1 MKLNIKEIKY
11 IRQSLEHRSIYYET
25 KPQYKQFYNE
35 LKPIIKKF
43 KKIEGLKGL
52 SFTEINHKQIK
63 QQETMKIITQA
74 KAIEIITIH
83 GNLNEFYY
91 FIKELGNKKEYKL
104 KDVKNWLGY

>member
-1 MKLNIKEIKY
+1 MLNKPKETMKLNIKEIKY

-25 KPQYKQFYNE
+25 KPQYKQFYDE

-63 QQETMKIITQA
+63 Q
-74 KAIEIITIH
+74 
-83 GNLNEFYY
+83 
-91 FIKELGNKKEYKL
+91 
-104 KDVKNWLGY
+104 